1 MYSDV
6 DLILSGLYRVQGL
19 DVNRQDG
26 GRVVRIKALIELST
40 NDKQTP

>member
-1 MYSDV
+1 MYRDV

-19 DVNRQDG
+19 DVNRQDV
-26 GRVVRIKALIELST
+26 GRVVRIKALTELST